1 MSTPFTLEE
10 LLAYSDAERAKWRA
24 WFVEDPRRLAVPFQP
39 GGRFKTTGELADHI
53 FLVERRHLA
62 RLEGSAPP
70 DRTGLEPTDAAGL
83 FEYAALVRSDL
94 RKYVADLDDARA
106 REAFSFTVQSGS
118 FTMSRRKLL
127 LHMLLHEIR
136 HFAQIAYAARLAGFD
151 PPGEHDIFYFQD
163 LA

>member
-1 MSTPFTLEE
+1 MNIPIALEE

-24 WFVEDPRRLAVPFQP
+24 WFVEEPLRLALPFQP
-39 GGRFKTTGELADHI
+39 GGRFLATGDLIDHI

-62 RLEGSAPP
+62 RLEGSTPP
-70 DRTGLEPTDAAGL
+70 DRTGLATTDPAGL
-83 FEYAALVRSDL
+83 FEYGALVRTDM
-94 RKYVADLDDARA
+94 RKYIADLDEGRA
-106 REAFSFTVQSGS
+106 HESFTFTVQTGT
-118 FTMSRRKLL
+118 FTMTRRKLL

-136 HFAQIAYAARLAGFD
+136 HFAQIAYAARVAGHE